1 MGLRKPSTNQVWV
14 YMDDDMKDELHSMAN
29 KDRTNMSEF
38 VRRLISKEIDLRTSY
53 EESEQ
58 LRRIA

>member
-1 MGLRKPSTNQVWV
+1 MGLRKPSTNQVWI

-29 KDRTNMSEF
+29 QDRTNMSEF
-38 VRRLISKEIDLRTSY
+38 VRRLINKEIERRSSY